1 MSVILRDEN
10 DNFLLLTKG
19 AESHVLPLVTKGQ
32 IDTIRKQVTQF
43 SMQGYRTLV
52 VCKRLVSKNEGNRLV
67 DEVRAAKA
75 TVNNQDRFD
84 KLEKIHAKIE
94 QNLEV
99 RKWIFNV
106 KKTLIFSLLVSRQ

>member
-94 QNLEV
+94 QKLEV
-99 RKWIFNV
+99 G
-106 KKTLIFSLLVSRQ
+106 KKYFWLEKSFVF